1 MKLLI
6 VLLLFSFNGKA
17 SIEKLRPFKTDYCTN
32 YPEGTKSDPE
42 MWKHCCLSHDLFFWA
57 GGRKEDRYISDLELR
72 KCIEKTGAKNQARL
86 IYYAVRLG
94 SYSPV
99 KYSDKKWGNGWM
111 NRPDFFPLTSEEI
124 DVIENE
130 LSSGYDFIS
139 QGIKD
144 NLINTLRS
152 RLE

>member
-6 VLLLFSFNGKA
+6 AVLLLSLNLHA
-17 SIEKLRPFKTDYCTN
+17 SLEELRPFKTDYCTN
-32 YPEGTKSDPE
+32 YPEGTRSNPQ
-42 MWKHCCLSHDLFFWA
+42 MWKHCCLSHDMFFWA
-57 GGRKEDRYISDLELR
+57 GGSKEDRYISDLELR
-72 KCIEKTGAKNQARL
+72 SCIEKTGARSQARL

-99 KYSDKKWGNGWM
+99 KYPDKKWGNGWSK
-111 NRPDFFPLTSEEI
+111 RSEFKPLTSEEL

-139 QGIKD
+139 QEIKESF
-144 NLINTLRS
+144 INKLRS
-152 RLE
+152 RME

>member
-6 VLLLFSFNGKA
+6 ALLLLSLNVKA
-17 SIEKLRPFKTDYCTN
+17 AIEELRPFKTDYCTS

-42 MWKHCCLSHDLFFWA
+42 LWKHCCLSHDMFFWA
-57 GGRKEDRYISDLELR
+57 GGSRQDRYISDLELR
-72 KCIEKTGAKNQARL
+72 RCIEKTGARNQARL

-99 KYSDKKWGNGWM
+99 KYPDKKWGNGW
-111 NRPDFFPLTSEEI
+111 NKQPDFRTLTPEEI

-139 QGIKD
+139 EEIK
-144 NLINTLRS
+144 NNFINKLRS
-152 RLE
+152 RME